1 VEVHCDAMGAKVVQD
16 SVVEQDE
23 RTLVEEEEVEEVV
36 VVLAVVVDVICNK
49 GINAVADGV
58 AVVVVRQ

>member
-1 VEVHCDAMGAKVVQD
+1 MGAKVVQD

-23 RTLVEEEEVEEVV
+23 RTLVEEEEVVVV

-58 AVVVVRQ
+58 AVVVVVVRR

>member
-1 VEVHCDAMGAKVVQD
+1 MDAKVAKI
-16 SVVEQDE
+16 SVVEQDV
-23 RTLVEEEEVEEVV
+23 RIMVEEEEVVVVV